1 MSVFALG
8 LVVLLCAVSAF
19 GDGIQ
24 MPLEKKLPAGE
35 SSVEYASQT
44 FRFTTS
50 VPLFVR
56 FDSLGPTKIQ
66 YKVRVQS
73 GYPIPSG
80 PAGTTENTVAIQ
92 WVNVGTELYNGGA
105 PSGWVEGILDTE
117 GGFVDR

>member
-1 MSVFALG
+1 MSVLALG

-24 MPLEKKLPAGE
+24 MPLEKKILAGE
-35 SSVEYASQT
+35 SSVEYAGQT

-56 FDSLGPTKIQ
+56 FDSVGPTKVQ
-66 YKVRVQS
+66 YKVRVQV
-73 GYPIPSG
+73 GYPLPSA
-80 PAGTTENTVAIQ
+80 PAGTAENTVAIQ
-92 WVNVGTELYNGGA
+92 WVNVGEELYNGGA